1 MGDMLLNLCAL
12 YHVTDF
18 FFPASTCFIYLFF
31 WEEKKALVWNE
42 SLRLNF
48 IIRMRKIGKK
58 IYYANLN

>member
-1 MGDMLLNLCAL
+1 MSQI
-12 YHVTDF
+12 F
-18 FFPASTCFIYLFF
+18 FFPASICFIYLFF

-58 IYYANLN
+58 IYYADLN